1 MKYAR
6 SGIDVVPERESSVG
20 QRGDFFE
27 VACAWVW
34 ICGNSWEFLGVA
46 WEIVC
51 GFVGIFGRRV
61 RICVWIRGNSWGF
74 SGAAREFACGFV
86 EIHGNFW
93 ELRGKSRVDSWEF
106 AMIFGGRVGICV
118 WIRGNFWEL
127 GCEMWEF
134 ACGFVGI
141 FGSSRVKC
149 GNLRV
154 GSCEN
159 NVRQL

>member
-51 GFVGIFGRRV
+51 GFVGIFGGRAG
-61 RICVWIRGNSWGF
+61 ICVWIRGNSWEFLGV
-74 SGAAREFACGFV
+74 AWEIARGFV
-86 EIHGNFW
+86 GIRDDFWGSRGN
-93 ELRGKSRVDSWEF
+93 LRVDSWEF
-106 AMIFGGRVGICV
+106 LGARV
-118 WIRGNFWEL
+118 
-127 GCEMWEF
+127 
-134 ACGFVGI
+134 
-141 FGSSRVKC
+141 
-149 GNLRV
+149 
-154 GSCEN
+154 
-159 NVRQL
+159 